1 MNKIIDMSEINWNE
15 IDKFALSSLMK
26 QVCEYK
32 RDNPNI
38 FANDI
43 GKIYSISKSATI
55 SYLKKGSQIWE
66 WCNYN
71 PIEERKRGYKNLIKQ
86 RIIFVFKTTYIIL
99 SILMVFKV
107 NLKDFPNLCR
117 IVYNGVIVMKS
128 WKDVL
133 FLIVMFLILV
143 LCVGGC
149 CYGCRGCSSSDS
161 SDTTK
166 SSFYKRQRGEEL
178 NSKEKKE
185 LESYDKWKEKQEDK
199 DK

>member
-1 MNKIIDMSEINWNE
+1 MFNMLEQLGLEFISEYSPDWIKPKRYDFYIPSMNLIIEMDGRFHYNNNYNSLKETQYNDNYKNKLAKKNGIKVIRIDCNYNKNPLEYIKYNVVNSELNKIIDMSKINWNE

-71 PIEERKRGYKNLIKQ
+71 PIEERKRGIQKFNKTKNNIC
-86 RIIFVFKTTYIIL
+86 I
-99 SILMVFKV
+99 
-107 NLKDFPNLCR
+107 
-117 IVYNGVIVMKS
+117 
-128 WKDVL
+128 
-133 FLIVMFLILV
+133 
-143 LCVGGC
+143 
-149 CYGCRGCSSSDS
+149 
-161 SDTTK
+161 
-166 SSFYKRQRGEEL
+166 
-178 NSKEKKE
+178 
-185 LESYDKWKEKQEDK
+185 
-199 DK
+199 